1 MKRIM
6 RFFGVNEGF
15 TLMEL
20 MIVIVIIGILAGIAV
35 PLYNGIQHRAKRA
48 VGEDNT
54 QMLNNAVKQLIALE
68 KMAKQRSLGG
78 IYFNGAD
85 INRHNILMEFIG
97 YTGREEILKYVEWKT
112 DPNIASDYSLGRYVL
127 QQNFD
132 ENGLRVPN

>member
-6 RFFGVNEGF
+6 RFFGVNKGF

-48 VGEDNT
+48 VGEDNI

-85 INRHNILMEFIG
+85 VNHHNILMEFIG
-97 YTGREEILKYVEWKT
+97 YTGREEELKYVEWKT

-132 ENGLRVPN
+132 ESGLRVPN

>member
-1 MKRIM
+1 MKKLLYLLKA
-6 RFFGVNEGF
+6 NEGF

-20 MIVIVIIGILAGIAV
+20 MIVVVIIGILAGIAV

-85 INRHNILMEFIG
+85 INHHNILMEFIG
-97 YTGREEILKYVEWKT
+97 YTGREEELKYVEWKT

-132 ENGLRVPN
+132 ESGLRVPN

>member
-1 MKRIM
+1 MKWIIDSYE
-6 RFFGVNEGF
+6 GENGF

-20 MIVIVIIGILAGIAV
+20 MIVVVIIGILAGIVV

-68 KMAKQRSLGG
+68 KMAKQRSFGG

-85 INRHNILMEFIG
+85 VNHHNILMEFIG
-97 YTGREEILKYVEWKT
+97 YTGREEELKYVEWKT

-132 ENGLRVPN
+132 ESGLRVPN